1 MLTIAAVWSAAIYY
15 YYYVGTYFDGGVE
28 EKGKPSSI
36 ASGSSTHHPMASH
49 VLPAT
54 RLPHALVVRVEVCQ
68 WCLWSHPNSAPLLSC
83 MPRLVGVTNYL
94 HPWVPRG

>member
-36 ASGSSTHHPMASH
+36 ASIVVAPTIQWLRMCYLLLDCHTHWSSESNFANG
-49 VLPAT
+49 
-54 RLPHALVVRVEVCQ
+54 VCGVIQ
-68 WCLWSHPNSAPLLSC
+68 TQLNSPS
-83 MPRLVGVTNYL
+83 
-94 HPWVPRG
+94 